1 MLRTAISK
9 LILIGFGFILAIG
22 FFEIVLRLASPIL
35 FGDPNPWQKV
45 VGYSPNLNQVRWSTS
60 SNQQKPV
67 LIRYNSKGLRER
79 EYSYQKPGGVFRVLI
94 LGDSFVEAEQVLFE
108 DTFHE
113 KLEELLHNQC
123 KSSAST
129 FEVIAAGVSGW
140 GTDQAYLFFRNE
152 GYKYQ
157 PDLVLLA
164 FADNDIVNNY
174 FLLEAKQEGRM
185 DGRLYKPYFVLE
197 DGQLVLR
204 DFPYHQ
210 DGEGT
215 PIYSLKLFLSRY
227 FVSYRLITNTI
238 KKVPPLLK
246 NFLEG
251 NLPRDPDGERNE
263 PYPSIYVYKANYQS
277 AYQSAWG
284 ITEILLVSLAEEVRL
299 SGAEFA
305 VFYNGSIFITHP
317 ESWEK
322 YQKKYPRLQEEV
334 WDFSRVESML
344 SQSLEKQDV
353 PFLSLQPVFTQ
364 EAAKS
369 DRWFFIPGD
378 GHWNV
383 EGHQLVAETLYQWLI
398 LEELI
403 VCDSD
408 QRGVQ

>member
-1 MLRTAISK
+1 MLRALINR

-22 FFEIVLRLASPIL
+22 FFEIVLRLASPIS

-67 LIRYNSKGLRER
+67 LIRYNSQGLRER
-79 EYSYQKPGGVFRVLI
+79 EYSYQKPGGVFRILI

-108 DTFHE
+108 ETFHE
-113 KLEELLHNQC
+113 KLEELLDDQC
-123 KSSAST
+123 KDSDFT
-129 FEVIAAGVSGW
+129 EVIAAGVSGW

-174 FLLEAKQEGRM
+174 FPLEAKQEGRT

-197 DGQLVLR
+197 DDKLVLK

-215 PIYSLKLFLSRY
+215 PLYSLKLFLSRY

-238 KKVPPLLK
+238 KKAFPLLK
-246 NFLEG
+246 GFLERNSPG
-251 NLPRDPDGERNE
+251 EPDGERSE
-263 PYPSIYVYKANYQS
+263 PYPSIYVHKANYQS
-277 AYQSAWG
+277 AYQNAWE
-284 ITEILLVSLAEEVRL
+284 ITEILLAKLAEEIRL

-305 VFYNGSIFITHP
+305 VFYDGSIFITHP
-317 ESWEK
+317 ESWEE
-322 YQKKYPRLQEEV
+322 YQERYPKLREEK
-334 WDFSRVESML
+334 WNFNRVESML

-364 EAAKS
+364 EATES

-378 GHWNV
+378 GHWSV
-383 EGHQLVAETLYQWLI
+383 EGHQLIAETLYQWLI
-398 LEELI
+398 SKNLV
-403 VCDSD
+403 VCDN
-408 QRGVQ
+408 QGEVQ